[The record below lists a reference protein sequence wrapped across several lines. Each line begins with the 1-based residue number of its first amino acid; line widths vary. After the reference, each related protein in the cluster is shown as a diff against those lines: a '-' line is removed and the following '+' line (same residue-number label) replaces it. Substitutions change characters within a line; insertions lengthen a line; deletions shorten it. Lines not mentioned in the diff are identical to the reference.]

1 MKKTIIIILVL
12 LPIVL
17 LMVIAVAGRILAI
30 YQHIAVESVAFVDRI
45 GTVYTDE
52 LSFTVAQGATKE
64 TSIRIY
70 PELASNKNVTYTSSD
85 TSICTVD
92 ENGVVTG
99 VHFGAA
105 VITVKTRDN
114 AKTATLNVI
123 VSADVPFGVTLSES
137 EKSLIPG
144 GKFTLQENVDAPVAM
159 DKYVSWSSSDE
170 SVAKVDALG
179 NVTAIAPGEAFITA
193 TTRLGGKTATCKV
206 TVLDVK
212 PPVSF
217 DFTQA
222 EGVVSTENGVIVYV
236 SSIDLAKVVRLGDTV
251 SAEEIS
257 FSLDSANIATLN
269 GWILTRN
276 EGCEGIV
283 TLTATANDNGDTYS
297 TQILLMF
304 R

>member
-99 VHFGAA
+99 IHFGAA

>member
-99 VHFGAA
+99 IHFGAA

-236 SSIDLAKVVRLGDTV
+236 SSIDLAKVVKLGDTV